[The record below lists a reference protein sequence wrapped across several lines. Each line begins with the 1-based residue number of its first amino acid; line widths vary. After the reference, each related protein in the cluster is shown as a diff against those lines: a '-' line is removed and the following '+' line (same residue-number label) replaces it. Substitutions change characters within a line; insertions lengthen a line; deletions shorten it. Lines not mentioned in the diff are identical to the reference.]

1 MSDDA
6 LLAARAEAFGSLFVL
21 MQHLSR
27 RADRELA
34 DLGLTSRQW
43 LLLAILSAT
52 AAGTSLSLSEAAERY
67 GSSRQNVKQV
77 ALGLQARGFVQ
88 LVPDPLDRR
97 TTRIEL
103 TERIHAFDTPDMV
116 ARTRGMLDDVFTGLT
131 PDETLDLL
139 ALLRRWLAAV
149 TTPALGEEDP
159 S

>member
-1 MSDDA
+1 MTDDE

-43 LLLAILSAT
+43 LLLAILGTT
-52 AAGTSLSLSEAAERY
+52 ARGTSLSLSEAAERY

-77 ALGLQARGFVQ
+77 ALGLQTQGFVH
-88 LVPDPLDRR
+88 LVPDLLDRR

-103 TERIHAFDTPDMV
+103 TERIHEFDTPAMV
-116 ARTRGMLDDVFTGLT
+116 AASRGMLDDVFTGLT
-131 PDETLDLL
+131 RDETHDLL
-139 ALLRRWLAAV
+139 ALLRRWLAAL
-149 TTPALGEEDP
+149 TTPDLGEDHP
-159 S
+159 A